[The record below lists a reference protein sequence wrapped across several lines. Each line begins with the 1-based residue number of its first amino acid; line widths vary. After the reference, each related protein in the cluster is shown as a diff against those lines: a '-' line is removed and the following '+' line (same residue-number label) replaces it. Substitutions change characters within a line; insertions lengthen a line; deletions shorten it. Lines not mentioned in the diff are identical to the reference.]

1 MMILKTIL
9 GALMNIRLLAAA
21 LLFVA
26 VSVHAEPASTESIE
40 NLLTAAKAEDR
51 KSTRLNSSHIP
62 LSRMPSSA

>member
-9 GALMNIRLLAAA
+9 GALMNIRLLAAS

-40 NLLTAAKAEDR
+40 NLLTAAKAEAL
-51 KSTRLNSSHIP
+51 LNSMCAKIGRAHV
-62 LSRMPSSA
+62 